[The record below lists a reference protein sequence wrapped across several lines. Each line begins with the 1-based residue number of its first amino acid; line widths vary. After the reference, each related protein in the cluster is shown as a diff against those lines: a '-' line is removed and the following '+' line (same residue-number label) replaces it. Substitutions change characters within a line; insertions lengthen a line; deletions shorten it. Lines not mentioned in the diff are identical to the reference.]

1 MSTSSE
7 LESKIVQ
14 GLEKTASKIKKE
26 NQRLQKENNRLQKE
40 LGIFKEEG
48 FVEELSL
55 PLIKI
60 GAGYK
65 SRPECEVHGAML
77 RYKNDIWRCEACKTA
92 VDLSENL
99 KWIREE
105 FDGVVVIK

>member
-1 MSTSSE
+1 MSGA
-7 LESKIVQ
+7 LESKVVQ
-14 GLEKTASKIKKE
+14 GLKKTMSKIKRE

-40 LGIFKEEG
+40 LGIFREEG
-48 FVEELSL
+48 FVEEPSL
-55 PLIKI
+55 PLIKV
-60 GAGYK
+60 GVGYK

-92 VDLSENL
+92 VDLSESLN
-99 KWIREE
+99 WIREE